1 LRFYCKL
8 IKRLKL
14 EEELQNY
21 KNKEKDSITQME
33 TIQNRFKQM
42 EAQRANEIKLLRDQM
57 ESKKKENAILEQRL
71 FEERRSNKLL
81 MSETQSMSRRS
92 TSRISSSAE
101 INAQEYIQNFL
112 KLEEENRSLKE
123 ENKFLTEEL
132 VFVKNKTNEEQE
144 LIFASILGFVV
155 NQRALG

>member
-1 LRFYCKL
+1 
-8 IKRLKL
+8 
-14 EEELQNY
+14 
-21 KNKEKDSITQME
+21 ME
-33 TIQNRFKQM
+33 TIQNRFEQM
-42 EAQRANEIKLLRDQM
+42 ESQRTNEIKLLRDQL
-57 ESKKKENAILEQRL
+57 ENKKKDLSRIEKSL

-92 TSRISSSAE
+92 TNRISSSAE

-123 ENKFLTEEL
+123 ENKLLTEEL
-132 VFVKNKTNEEQE
+132 VFVKDKSQEEQG
-144 LIFASILGFVV
+144 LIFTSILGFVV

>member
-1 LRFYCKL
+1 
-8 IKRLKL
+8 
-14 EEELQNY
+14 
-21 KNKEKDSITQME
+21 ME
-33 TIQNRFKQM
+33 TIQNRFQQM
-42 EAQRANEIKLLRDQM
+42 ESQRTNEIKLLRDQL
-57 ESKKKENAILEQRL
+57 ENKKKDLSRIEKSL

-92 TSRISSSAE
+92 TNRISSSAE

-123 ENKFLTEEL
+123 ENKLLTEEL
-132 VFVKNKTNEEQE
+132 VFVKDKSQEEQG
-144 LIFASILGFVV
+144 LIFTSILGFVV

>member
-1 LRFYCKL
+1 M
-8 IKRLKL
+8 KRLKL

-21 KNKEKDSITQME
+21 KDKEKDSITQME

-42 EAQRANEIKLLRDQM
+42 EAQRTNEIKLLRDQI

>member
-1 LRFYCKL
+1 
-8 IKRLKL
+8 
-14 EEELQNY
+14 
-21 KNKEKDSITQME
+21 ME
-33 TIQNRFKQM
+33 TIQQRFQQM
-42 EAQRANEIKLLRDQM
+42 ESQRTNEIKLLRDQL
-57 ESKKKENAILEQRL
+57 ENKKKDLSRLEKSL

-92 TSRISSSAE
+92 TNRISSSAE

-123 ENKFLTEEL
+123 ENKLLTEEL
-132 VFVKNKTNEEQE
+132 VFVKDKSQEEQG
-144 LIFASILGFVV
+144 LIFTSILGFVV